1 MALCAWIRIAGG
13 TVAYDAPVAT
23 GGTIDYDT
31 EGWTNARRGEVTT
44 LLLDAGVP
52 HEWDGTTLRLPALYQ
67 ETADR
72 ILF

>member
-1 MALCAWIRIAGG
+1 M
-13 TVAYDAPVAT
+13 AYDAPVLAD
-23 GGTIDYDT
+23 GSVDYDT

-52 HEWDGTTLRLPALYQ
+52 HEWEGNVLRLPAVFQ